1 MKLTEAPK
9 AKRRKSMRGLTAKYM
24 LPAHGFVLQPKEKA
38 ALKTYFDGV
47 LQGDRAELLR
57 RADAAINY
65 AMGR

>member
-1 MKLTEAPK
+1 
-9 AKRRKSMRGLTAKYM
+9 MRGLTAKYM